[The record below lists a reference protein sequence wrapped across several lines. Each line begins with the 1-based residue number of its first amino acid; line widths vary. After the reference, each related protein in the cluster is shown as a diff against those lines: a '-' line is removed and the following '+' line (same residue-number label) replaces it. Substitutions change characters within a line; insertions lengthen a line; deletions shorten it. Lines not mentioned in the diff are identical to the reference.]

1 MKTTRI
7 ALILVFIYVV
17 ITYLMMFPLDPK
29 TVDIIT
35 AEDHYFEWVGA
46 LSLFAASGLF
56 LYAFLR
62 TRRNEKALGF
72 SPYRKWAYL
81 AFAALFFFGGGEE
94 ISWGQRILGLQTPEA
109 IAEVNNKDEIN
120 LHNLELFGSKN
131 SLPFKLYQFFA
142 FTYTAVIPLIA
153 LASAKMR
160 KLFERFIHVV
170 PLLFGAAV
178 LANFLLSQIVS
189 RYTFLGQP
197 GEIQESNY
205 ELTFMCIGIYIVY
218 SLVQSL
224 KTTKAE
230 A

>member
-1 MKTTRI
+1 MKTTRL
-7 ALILVFIYVV
+7 ALILLIIYVV

-46 LSLFAASGLF
+46 LSLFTASGLF

-72 SPYRKWAYL
+72 SPYRKWVYL

-94 ISWGQRILGLQTPEA
+94 ISWGQRILGLQTPDA

-131 SLPFKLYQFFA
+131 SLPFKLYQLFA

-205 ELTFMCIGIYIVY
+205 ELTFMCIGIYVVY
-218 SLVQSL
+218 SLVQAL
-224 KTTKAE
+224 KTPKAN